1 MHAELAATECN
12 EANVDQRCHVARL
25 AHGDAV
31 LRVLGAAHQRWP
43 VVLEAVSE
51 NGEDDRTERRY
62 HRAAAGCG
70 E

>member
-1 MHAELAATECN
+1 MHTELAATEGD
-12 EANVDQRCHVARL
+12 EGDVDQRGHVARL
-25 AHGDAV
+25 AHRDAV
-31 LRVLGAAHQRWP
+31 LGVFGAAHQRWP